1 MTQNTEQLLTDLTDA
16 FNPFHPL
23 PAGDPQYVDCQ
34 EVRGDDNITLDLGR
48 NIQRSKQ
55 MTYQSVI
62 RRTPGG
68 GKVNRIAAPR
78 GSSKKTRLFC
88 RLFRC

>member
-55 MTYQSVI
+55 MTYQLYAGH
-62 RRTPGG
+62 RGA
-68 GKVNRIAAPR
+68 GKSTELLRLEE
-78 GSSKKTRLFC
+78 SSKKTRLFC